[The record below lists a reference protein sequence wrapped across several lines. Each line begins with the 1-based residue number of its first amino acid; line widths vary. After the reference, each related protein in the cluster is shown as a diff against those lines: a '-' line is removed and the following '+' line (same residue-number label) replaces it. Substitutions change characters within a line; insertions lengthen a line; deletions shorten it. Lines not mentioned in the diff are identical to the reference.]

1 MIAGSYVYKNS
12 KVHKVPANASEGLST
27 PLLGLL
33 EKNSFKKMLEF
44 IAKYDP
50 ANPQT
55 HLGMLLHTGLVLL
68 VA

>member
-1 MIAGSYVYKNS
+1 
-12 KVHKVPANASEGLST
+12 
-27 PLLGLL
+27 LLGLL